1 MMTTQ
6 WLGWGKD
13 SCEEDKVDGD
23 NIEAG
28 YHPWKQKWTTQK
40 QGRGNSDHSLVS
52 TDKCVRT
59 YTISVYVVR
68 TSIIRFI

>member
-23 NIEAG
+23 NIEVG
-28 YHPWKQKWTTQK
+28 HHPWKQKWTTQK

-52 TDKCVRT
+52 TD
-59 YTISVYVVR
+59 
-68 TSIIRFI
+68 